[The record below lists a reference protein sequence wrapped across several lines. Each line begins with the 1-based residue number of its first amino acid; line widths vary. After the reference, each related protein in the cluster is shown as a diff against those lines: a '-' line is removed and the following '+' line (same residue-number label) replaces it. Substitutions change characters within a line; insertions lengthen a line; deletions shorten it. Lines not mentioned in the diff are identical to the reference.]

1 MSRPPVEQDDLRP
14 GGSSPSSMTSSVLA
28 GGAWTSAN
36 IVLPY
41 VLASIVSIV
50 AARVLGPSEMGRQ
63 SFIAFVTLVATAVC
77 AAGLPTALTRSA
89 GEALGRGDAA
99 ALRGLVRAVLLVET
113 PLALLGMVVLLLV
126 AALGAEPTTAWA
138 LAAVT
143 VLAGALGTVPL
154 AALSGTL
161 EWRGYSIAI
170 LCTNAAATALTLGA
184 LAAGWGITGIVA
196 VRLAQTAV
204 VSLWSARVLRSLLRR
219 DGAATA
225 GRKPELERRMLRY
238 AAGTSLTV
246 LLTLVVY
253 QRSELVFLNHFS
265 PDAEIAHY
273 AIASSAL
280 TILLAAPQALGVALA
295 PALSRLHGAGEVDR
309 IRAGYSKVI
318 RISTLA
324 TLPAVGLAAAVGPS
338 LLVLVYGDSYR
349 GVKTVFLI
357 LLPSLLTV
365 SLISASAA
373 VLTAHRRM
381 RAPFVALAAAAVV
394 DVAAASLLVPGHGAV
409 GAAAASVSALATA
422 AALQVAF
429 AVRIVH
435 TVDLDLR
442 HMLSA
447 AVATGAATAAGIA
460 VLAVLPAGVEI
471 VAAAAVFA
479 LVFAGAAAAL
489 GVASAEDARWLA
501 DLAGRAHPVAARLVA
516 RVVHP

>member
-1 MSRPPVEQDDLRP
+1 
-14 GGSSPSSMTSSVLA
+14 MTSSVLA

-63 SFIAFVTLVATAVC
+63 SFIAFMTLIATAVC
-77 AAGLPTALTRSA
+77 AAGLPAALTRSA
-89 GEALGRGDAA
+89 GESLGSGDAG
-99 ALRGLVRAVLLVET
+99 ALRGLVRAVWFVEA
-113 PLALLGMVVLLLV
+113 PLALLGMIVLLLL
-126 AALGAEPTTAWA
+126 AALGAEPSTAWVF
-138 LAAVT
+138 AAVT

-170 LCTNAAATALTLGA
+170 LSTNVAATTLTLGA

-204 VSLWSARVLRSLLRR
+204 VSLWSTRVLRSLLRKR
-219 DGAATA
+219 EPTA
-225 GRKPELERRMLRY
+225 GSRKPELEKRMLRY

-265 PDAEIAHY
+265 TNAEIAHY

-280 TILLAAPQALGVALA
+280 TILLAAPQSLGVALA

-309 IRAGYSKVI
+309 IRAGYSKAI

-324 TLPAVGLAAAVGPS
+324 TLPALGLAAIVGPP
-338 LLVLVYGDSYR
+338 LLVLVYGESYR
-349 GVKTVFLI
+349 DVKTVFLM

-381 RAPFVALAAAAVV
+381 RAPFVALAAAAAV
-394 DVAAASLLVPGHGAV
+394 DVAVASLLVPRYGAP

-422 AALQVAF
+422 AVLQVAF
-429 AVRIVH
+429 AMRVVH

-442 HMLSA
+442 HMFRA
-447 AVATGAATAAGIA
+447 AISTGAATAAGIA
-460 VLAVLPAGVEI
+460 LLYLLPPTIEI
-471 VAAAAVFA
+471 VVAAAAFG
-479 LVFAGAAAAL
+479 LVFAGLAAVL
-489 GVASAEDARWLA
+489 GIASAEDARWLA
-501 DLAGRAHPVAARLVA
+501 DLAERAHPRAARLVA
-516 RVVHP
+516 PVFHP